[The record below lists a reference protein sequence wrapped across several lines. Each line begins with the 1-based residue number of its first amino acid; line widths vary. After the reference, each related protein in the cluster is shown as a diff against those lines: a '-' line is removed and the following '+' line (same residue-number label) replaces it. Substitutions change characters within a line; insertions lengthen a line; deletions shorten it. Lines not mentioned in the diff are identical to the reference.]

1 MKDAIESKEKFY
13 GNIQYPVFIC
23 YEVEGEEVT
32 VTTFHASGGRSRING
47 VLGDVV
53 TPTGKTVKE
62 TSAYG
67 KVTFDLSS
75 LIGGDPIEKSRDLYC
90 TLEIN

>member
-1 MKDAIESKEKFY
+1 M
-13 GNIQYPVFIC
+13 
-23 YEVEGEEVT
+23 T
-32 VTTFHASGGRSRING
+32 VTTFHASGGRSRTKG
-47 VLGDVV
+47 VLGNVT

-67 KVTFDLSS
+67 KVTFDLVS